1 MSNPILDPHLFVIF
15 GATGDLTAR
24 KLLPAL
30 FHLVEQ
36 SEHEVI
42 ILGAAT
48 SDLDDEG
55 FRSLSRQALAAAG
68 FDDERT
74 AAWCDNRVH
83 YERLGRDGYGHLA
96 ERIQEVE
103 QEHGLPGNRVFYLAL
118 PPRVFPVAIAAL
130 GDAGLSTSRG
140 WTRLVIEK
148 PFGRDLSSARDLNG
162 VVHTHFDESQV
173 YRIDHY
179 LGKETVQN
187 LLVFRFTNPIF
198 EASWNRDRIS
208 RVEITV
214 AESLGIGT
222 RGGYYD
228 GAGAVRDML
237 QSHLTQVLTLVG
249 MQAPVSMSAESIRAE
264 KIKVLRAIQ
273 GIRPE
278 NVVLGQ
284 YTAGTIAGE
293 ALPAYRDLDGVSEAS
308 DTPTYAAVR
317 FQVDNW
323 HWQGVPF
330 ILRTGKAMAERTTQI
345 AVTFRPPP
353 VCLFHS
359 VPDECVSH
367 SDVLYLTLQP
377 DEGFRLEI
385 EVKAPGESGGL
396 RTIPL
401 HFAYE
406 EEFGQIPEAYETLLR
421 DVIQGD
427 QTLFVH
433 ADEVE
438 ESWRLFDP
446 IVDAG
451 LPIHEYPAG
460 SWGPAEAGALLDGAE
475 WAVGE

>member
-1 MSNPILDPHLFVIF
+1 MNRPDLDPHLFVIL

-36 SEHEVI
+36 SDHKVV
-42 ILGAAT
+42 ILGVAT
-48 SDLDDEG
+48 TDLDDDG
-55 FRSLSRQALAAAG
+55 FRSAAREALAASG
-68 FDDERT
+68 FDDQRT
-74 AAWCDNRVH
+74 AAWCDDRIH
-83 YERLGRDGYGHLA
+83 YEPLGRDGYDGLA
-96 ERIQEVE
+96 ERIRSLEE
-103 QEHGLPGNRVFYLAL
+103 QHGLPGNRVFYLAL
-118 PPRVFPVAIAAL
+118 PPRVFPSAITAL
-130 GDAGLSTSRG
+130 GESGLSRSRG

-148 PFGRDLSSARDLNG
+148 PFGRDLGSARDLNG
-162 VVHTHFDESQV
+162 VVHSHFDESQV

-214 AESLGIGT
+214 AESLGVGT

-237 QSHLTQVLTLVG
+237 QSHLTQVLTLVA
-249 MQAPVSMSAESIRAE
+249 MQAPVSMSAEAIRAE

-273 GIRPE
+273 SIKPE

-284 YTAGTIAGE
+284 YTTGTIEGE
-293 ALPAYRDLDGVSEAS
+293 TLPAYRDLDGVGEAS
-308 DTPTYAAVR
+308 IIPTYAAVR

-330 ILRTGKAMAERTTQI
+330 VLRTGKAMAERTTQI

-359 VPDECVSH
+359 IPDECVSH

-421 DVIQGD
+421 DVI
-427 QTLFVH
+427 
-433 ADEVE
+433 
-438 ESWRLFDP
+438 
-446 IVDAG
+446 
-451 LPIHEYPAG
+451 
-460 SWGPAEAGALLDGAE
+460 
-475 WAVGE
+475 